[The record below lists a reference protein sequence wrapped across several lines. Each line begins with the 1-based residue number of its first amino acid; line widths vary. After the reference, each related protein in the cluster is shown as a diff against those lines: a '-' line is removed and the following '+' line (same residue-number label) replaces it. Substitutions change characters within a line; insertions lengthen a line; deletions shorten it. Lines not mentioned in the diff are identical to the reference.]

1 MLWIN
6 VLNLYLKLIIMKQHF
21 RYSYLI
27 NFFVVLGD
35 FIILNFIFGILYR
48 LFLSYLSIDFHEN
61 VWIVM
66 ILMNI
71 CYVPPLI
78 IFGVKLAKR
87 IVYAEKIVQN
97 VSWMLIFYFIL
108 SLAVITVFKLDEISR
123 LFFATYFSL
132 IFVLVNI
139 WRLFF
144 RFALK
149 KYRNS
154 GFNLRNAVIVGAGK
168 NGYSILKEMSSD
180 EGYGFRFKGFF
191 DDNPDNVLDKKQYLG
206 TVDQAIGYISENLVD
221 EVYCALPDTAE
232 SKTTELMR
240 FCEHNMIRFFL
251 VPVIHRSVKKS
262 MKLEL
267 FGGVPVFV
275 IREEPLQYPLNRI
288 VKRTFDVVFSLLF
301 LLTLFPIIFII
312 VGTVIKLTS
321 PGPIFF
327 TQERTG
333 KKGKNFKCFKFRTM
347 KVNKDSDTLQAV
359 KGDPRVTKFGAFMRR
374 TNIDELPQFINVLLG
389 DMSVVGPRPHM
400 LKHTVEYSALI
411 DKYML
416 RHLAKPGITGW
427 AQVNGYRGE
436 TKELYQMEKRVEYDV
451 WYIENW
457 SFFLDLKI
465 IYLTIANMIKGEKN
479 AY

>member
-1 MLWIN
+1 
-6 VLNLYLKLIIMKQHF
+6 MKQHF

-35 FIILNFIFGILYR
+35 FIILNLVFGVLYR
-48 LFLSYLSIDFHEN
+48 LFLSYLSVDFHEN
-61 VWIVM
+61 VWLVM
-66 ILMNI
+66 ALMNV
-71 CYVPPLI
+71 CYIPPLV

-123 LFFATYFSL
+123 LFFATYFSSM
-132 IFVLVNI
+132 FVLVNI
-139 WRLFF
+139 WRLVF